1 MVVGRV
7 YLKITIIRVNND
19 KKIITIIITV
29 IITMT
34 IIKMIKIIIIIIIII
49 LTLDHNKYND
59 GTNHRQELFVFE
71 ARPTAIENS

>member
-34 IIKMIKIIIIIIIII
+34 IIIMIKIIIIII